1 MFVSDGSLLIPTDN
15 ASIIHAVEEANP
27 IRTQTPTEAIIQ
39 APHGGLLNILSNDSV
54 LHHDH
59 VNIID
64 SMTVV
69 QGMDK
74 SPGMKKIINFK
85 DAFVKRITWMVKPYD
100 EGRII
105 FDRYDTTQSRKRKTG
120 GKRAQGNKEK
130 SRILATTFANLQF
143 GSPSN
148 LLTFT

>member
-1 MFVSDGSLLIPTDN
+1 
-15 ASIIHAVEEANP
+15 
-27 IRTQTPTEAIIQ
+27 
-39 APHGGLLNILSNDSV
+39 
-54 LHHDH
+54 
-59 VNIID
+59 
-64 SMTVV
+64 MTVV

-74 SPGMKKIINFK
+74 SSGMKKIINFK

-105 FDRYDTTQSRKRKTG
+105 FDRYDTTQSRKRKTR